1 MSKPNTRKK
10 PRYDLYE
17 SKKKELDKLI
27 LSSDEYDRRI
37 LKIAKECGV

>member
-1 MSKPNTRKK
+1 MSKPKTIKN
-10 PRYDLYE
+10 PRYYLYE

-27 LSSDEYDRRI
+27 ISADEYDRRI